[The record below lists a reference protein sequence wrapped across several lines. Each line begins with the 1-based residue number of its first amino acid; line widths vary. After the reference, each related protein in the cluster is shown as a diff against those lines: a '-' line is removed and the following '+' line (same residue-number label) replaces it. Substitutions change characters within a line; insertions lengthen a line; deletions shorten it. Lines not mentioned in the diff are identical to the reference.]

1 MRSSFAPWLL
11 TLGLSMACK
20 TADPWAPCSEAPVNF
35 SSTAPQCTTP
45 ACRTCATH
53 LDETWRARSNPARRA
68 EFRVNF
74 MRSSA
79 DARDRFVG
87 KTHPDGTFG
96 YEHCTAGLVRGA
108 SCAMYSATC
117 VDVFARALRANET
130 SVAQRTQMNL
140 AVDRACDAPRQALVD
155 RLKSCQ
161 ADLGAT
167 GCASDACRECAVGH
181 LAVLS
186 LLAPTADQ
194 TERAAAFASF
204 VRATPEVVARAIAE
218 SLGAPD
224 APVDL
229 DPVVVRRGLRA
240 YCVDLLGHSRA
251 ALPFGCNA
259 PVAMLLTHP
268 EFTREFAETWTAL
281 GRAPY
286 ATFEAL
292 FDRVLGIVALQQA
305 PAPPVLQQLDRLP
318 PAAAMA
324 GYQRALRLP
333 GITPAAAAALRQ
345 RAGAM
350 PRAGAIPP
358 AGAVPR
364 AAPAPAP
371 AAATGGGGGA
381 AA

>member
-1 MRSSFAPWLL
+1 MRPSLAPWLL
-11 TLGLSMACK
+11 TLGLSVACK
-20 TADPWAPCSEAPVNF
+20 RADSWAPCREAPVDF
-35 SSTAPQCTTP
+35 SSSAPQCTTP

-87 KTHPDGTFG
+87 KTHPDGPFG

-117 VDVFARALRANET
+117 VDVFARALRSNET

-155 RLKSCQ
+155 RLKACEP
-161 ADLGAT
+161 DLGAA
-167 GCASDACRECAVGH
+167 GCASDACRACTVGH

-194 TERAAAFASF
+194 PQRAAAFASF

-240 YCVDLLGHSRA
+240 YCVDLLGHSHA

-259 PVAMLLTHP
+259 QLAMLLTHP
-268 EFTREFAETWTAL
+268 EFTREFAETWAAL

-286 ATFEAL
+286 ASFAAL
-292 FDRVLGIVALQQA
+292 FDRVLGVVALQQA
-305 PAPPVLQQLDRLP
+305 PSPAVLQQLDRLP
-318 PAAAMA
+318 PAAASA
-324 GYQRALRLP
+324 GYERALRLP

-345 RAGAM
+345 RAG
-350 PRAGAIPP
+350 
-358 AGAVPR
+358 
-364 AAPAPAP
+364 
-371 AAATGGGGGA
+371 
-381 AA
+381 